1 MVGNWREIPFYV
13 RKKFSCQKSRAK
25 QRGIPFE
32 LTFEQWW
39 QIWQESG
46 HWSES
51 KYVMCRHGD
60 RGPYAVGNVRIATA
74 SENSRE
80 YYRGGKGNRVNRGRY
95 QRLLLRTLYQSR
107 EPIAFPEIMA
117 VACPGETIRKRSA
130 DPMYGSLQRLVKAGA
145 VVTVGKRYYQIGT
158 AMAKALEAAR

>member
-1 MVGNWREIPFYV
+1 
-13 RKKFSCQKSRAK
+13 
-25 QRGIPFE
+25 
-32 LTFEQWW
+32 
-39 QIWQESG
+39 
-46 HWSES
+46 
-51 KYVMCRHGD
+51 MCRHGD

-80 YYRGGKGNRVNRGRY
+80 SYRSGKSDRCVNRGRY

-107 EPIAFPEIMA
+107 EPIAFTEIMA

-145 VVTVGKRYYQIGT
+145 VVTVGNRYYQIGT
-158 AMAKALEAAR
+158 AMAKTLEAA